1 MSCTAR
7 MLILSLMDKWSYVL
21 LAPALYTHFSV
32 NIFHRLD
39 TVLISGNHKR
49 ILRLLLSFLLIRV
62 RSIHY
67 SEKHQTCLNYR
78 NITMFNY
85 YLLLWTPTFYIRLG
99 LLFHILLFY
108 QSDKW
113 YWDCNVICNLNSNTS
128 KMLSWQG
135 RLNGR
140 HNSDIFF
147 YWNDFWVYYGKRPYT
162 NRMLLCS
169 FFYLHASLRLCF
181 HG

>member
-7 MLILSLMDKWSYVL
+7 MLVLSLMDKWSYVL

-32 NIFHRLD
+32 NIFHRFD

-49 ILRLLLSFLLIRV
+49 ILRLLLSFLLIRG

-78 NITMFNY
+78 NITIQ
-85 YLLLWTPTFYIRLG
+85 LLSSPLDSYILYPARA
-99 LLFHILLFY
+99 FISHFAFY

-113 YWDCNVICNLNSNTS
+113 YWGCNDICNLNSNTS

-135 RLNGR
+135 GLNGR
-140 HNSDIFF
+140 HNADIFF
-147 YWNDFWVYYGKRPYT
+147 YWNDFWAYNGKRPYT

-169 FFYLHASLRLCF
+169 FFYLHASLRLYF